1 MPRHFHSYGPVDLEV
16 HYGAPRLELVEGCVQ
31 QLVGTP
37 GKSGHFFTIWSARQC
52 GKTWLMRRAVEEIRA
67 RFGEQFLVGTVS
79 MQGIIYPSNPG
90 DDFLPDAFGH
100 RIQLSFRRPVPKLS
114 SWTEVIK
121 LFEKERGY
129 FDRPV
134 ILLIDEFDS
143 LNQDDIDRV
152 VKLFRD
158 LYLTREQYWLHGLA
172 LIGVRAVMGVDSPR
186 GSPFNVQRSL
196 RVPNLTWEEVLGMCT
211 DYQQESGQ
219 TIEPEVVRAL
229 YDITLGQ
236 PGLVG
241 WLGELLTERYN
252 PGREK
257 VISLSDWTLILLR
270 AMFVEPNNTLLN
282 LIAKARGPHLSRVME
297 LFKNPN
303 VPFAFY
309 DPGINYLYMNG
320 IITESLTVD
329 DRGLRTFLCRFS
341 SPFVQRVLFDA
352 LSSEYY
358 GRRPVPAIDPLDGLE
373 DVLTDEGLR
382 LEKLMVRYQ
391 DYLVRER
398 ASGNDPKLG
407 QPMRSDLRT
416 AEASGHFHL
425 YAWLKQVLGYV
436 ATIVP
441 EFPTGNGKVDL
452 HINWQQFTYIIEV
465 KSFREAYLVK
475 QDRLQTLRYARQL
488 GLSEALL
495 VIFVDGVPQDKLGTL
510 ASDQVLEDVRIV
522 TCPIG
527 W

>member
-79 MQGIIYPSNPG
+79 MQGILYPEEPQA
-90 DDFLPDAFGH
+90 DYLPERLGENLSMAFNLTVP
-100 RIQLSFRRPVPKLS
+100 RLFRLDELLGVFKR
-114 SWTEVIK
+114 TN
-121 LFEKERGY
+121 GC

-134 ILLIDEFDS
+134 ILLIDEFDK
-143 LNQDDIDRV
+143 LHQADIDRLIG
-152 VKLFRD
+152 LFREM
-158 LYLTREQYWLHGLA
+158 YLEREKYWLHGLA

-257 VISLSDWTLILLR
+257 VISVSDWKRVLLR

-282 LIAKARGPHLSRVME
+282 LIAKARGPHLNRVME

-329 DRGLRTFLCRFS
+329 DRGQETFLCRFS

-398 ASGNDPKLG
+398 SSGNDPKLG

-452 HINWQQFTYIIEV
+452 HIKWQNRAYILEV
-465 KSFREAYLVK
+465 KSFRDAYLVK
-475 QDRLQTLRYARQL
+475 QDRLQTLRYAKQL

-510 ASDQVLEDVRIV
+510 ASDQVLEEVRII